1 VAAVARGQVWL
12 VDLDPTRGREQ
23 AGRRPALVVS
33 ADGLN
38 RSQAGV
44 VVVAPMTTRSREI
57 PSHVEV
63 SPPDGGVH
71 QTSYVRCE
79 DIRSV
84 ALQRLVDGPFGVV
97 SAAVMGRVEETMRFL
112 LEL

>member
-1 VAAVARGQVWL
+1 
-12 VDLDPTRGREQ
+12 
-23 AGRRPALVVS
+23 
-33 ADGLN
+33 
-38 RSQAGV
+38 
-44 VVVAPMTTRSREI
+44 MTTRSRGI

-84 ALQRLVDGPFGVV
+84 TLRRLVDGPFGVV
-97 SAAVMGRVEETMRFL
+97 SPAVMGRVEDTMRFL

>member
-1 VAAVARGQVWL
+1 VARGQVWL
-12 VDLDPTRGREQ
+12 VDLDPTRGHEQ
-23 AGRRPALVVS
+23 AGRRPALVIS

-38 RSQAGV
+38 RSRAGV
-44 VVVAPMTTRSREI
+44 VVVVPMTTRTRSI

-71 QTSYVRCE
+71 ETSYVRCE

-84 ALQRLVDGPFGVV
+84 AVRRLVDGPFGVV
-97 SAAVMGRVEETMRFL
+97 SPEVMGRVEETMRFL